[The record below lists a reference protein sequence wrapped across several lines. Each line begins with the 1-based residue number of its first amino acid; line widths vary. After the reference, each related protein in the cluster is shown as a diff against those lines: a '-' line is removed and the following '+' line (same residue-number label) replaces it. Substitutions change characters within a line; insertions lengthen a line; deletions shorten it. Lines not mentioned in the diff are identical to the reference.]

1 LYALPKTKN
10 KISSWALGYRY
21 VVRGVEMKKDI
32 IDFVGGEPGLSIIVG
47 ANGVGKTRVL
57 DEIGRVLDNQYMKSN
72 NDKDVPISGSKGGLF
87 WVLCGFVKGSNDTG
101 RLEQLNATVKLIAT
115 NFGKFEPHPTHGI
128 VYYQKQ
134 SAAYTSLSHA
144 LLVDLIS
151 AGILNFMAALAIA
164 ILDVLNRDDD
174 ERRVILIDDVEQ
186 GLHPSAL
193 HIVAA
198 MLRVAAKKHRVIV
211 TTHSPLLLNEFE
223 PKNIVVLDSF
233 DEEPNFRVLKNEDY
247 AGWLDSDYS
256 LGDLWLKNIL
266 GGRP

>member
-1 LYALPKTKN
+1 MN
-10 KISSWALGYRY
+10 
-21 VVRGVEMKKDI
+21 I
-32 IDFVGGEPGLSIIVG
+32 IDFVGEEEPGLSIIVG
-47 ANGVGKTRVL
+47 ANGVGKTRFL
-57 DEIGRVLDNQYMKSN
+57 KELQRILYNKHMKTN

-87 WVLCGFVKGSNDTG
+87 WVLCELGKDPNKR
-101 RLEQLNATVKLIAT
+101 RLEQLNATVRLIAP

-151 AGILNFMAALAIA
+151 AGILNFIA
-164 ILDVLNRDDD
+164 IWDVLNRDDD

-198 MLRVAAKKHRVIV
+198 MLRVAAKKHMVIV
-211 TTHSPLLLNEFE
+211 TTHSPLLLDEFE
-223 PKNIVVLDSF
+223 PENIVVLDSF
-233 DEEPNFRVLKNEDY
+233 DEEPIFRVLKNEDY
-247 AGWLDSDYS
+247 AGWLEGDERM
-256 LGDLWLKNIL
+256 GDLWLRNIF